1 MSAPRKIISFDI
13 GIKNMAYC
21 TFSWVDDRPL
31 VHQWDV
37 LNLMPDQEQQPMSL
51 CCQCSKKAV
60 FQMPTSSATDTE
72 LEEKGFCSKHAKT
85 SPYFL
90 PSSPTPSLTKMKKED
105 LEKWVEENTAGKAA
119 PAPKKKLVKDVQTEP
134 AAQMKLLG
142 QKPETKTALLGW
154 IKQNT
159 LKPCRLRKKTQ
170 EIGLV
175 EIGRKM
181 NELLSQQVSLE
192 GITHV
197 LIENQISPIATRMK
211 TIQGMLTQYFILR
224 LPDIPIEFVSSHNKL
239 KVFSSL
245 DKNVAVET
253 VGEVF
258 RLNSGVKRKSL
269 GETNPATPSIT
280 QSYADNKK
288 QSVKGVIEE
297 VFPYLSAE
305 QQTFFQQHRKKD
317 DLADCLLQGLW
328 FVKMKK

>member
-1 MSAPRKIISFDI
+1 MGYFEFDARTRTTAHDI
-13 GIKNMAYC
+13 LLPMFQKSGLSKTGFPKEEPTTPIHLNRTGRERILPKTRQN
-21 TFSWVDDRPL
+21 VPL
-31 VHQWDV
+31 FPP
-37 LNLMPDQEQQPMSL
+37 L
-51 CCQCSKKAV
+51 
-60 FQMPTSSATDTE
+60 FTDPLFDE
-72 LEEKGFCSKHAKT
+72 NEERGFRE
-85 SPYFL
+85 
-90 PSSPTPSLTKMKKED
+90 M
-105 LEKWVEENTAGKAA
+105 GGRR
-119 PAPKKKLVKDVQTEP
+119 Q
-134 AAQMKLLG
+134 
-142 QKPETKTALLGW
+142 
-154 IKQNT
+154 
-159 LKPCRLRKKTQ
+159 PCRIRKKTQ

-197 LIENQISPIATRMK
+197 LIENQISPIATRM
-211 TIQGMLTQYFILR
+211 
-224 LPDIPIEFVSSHNKL
+224 NKL

-305 QQTFFQQHRKKD
+305 QQTFFQQHKKKD

>member
-1 MSAPRKIISFDI
+1 MSDSPRKIISFDI

-21 TFSWVDDRPL
+21 TFSWVDDRPI
-31 VHQWDV
+31 VHQWDI
-37 LNLMPDQEQQPMSL
+37 LNLMPDQEQQAMAS
-51 CCQCSKKAV
+51 CCQCSKKAL
-60 FQMPTSSATDTE
+60 FQIFKDRE
-72 LEEKGFCSKHAKT
+72 QGENGENGEKGEQGFCLKHAKT

-90 PSSPTPSLTKMKKED
+90 PSSPNPSLTKMKKED
-105 LEKWVEENTAGKAA
+105 LEKWVAGALT
-119 PAPKKKLVKDVQTEP
+119 PPKKE
-134 AAQMKLLG
+134 LLG
-142 QKPETKTALLGW
+142 QKPETKAALLEW

-181 NELLSQQVSLE
+181 NELLSQQVHLE

-245 DKNVAVET
+245 
-253 VGEVF
+253 
-258 RLNSGVKRKSL
+258 
-269 GETNPATPSIT
+269 GETQVKPTKASKGGSNPSLSNSYKTETTLVSPSIT

-288 QSVKGVIEE
+288 QSIKGVIDE

-305 QQTFFQQHRKKD
+305 QQIFFNQHRKKD

>member
-1 MSAPRKIISFDI
+1 
-13 GIKNMAYC
+13 MAYC
-21 TFSWVDDRPL
+21 TFSWVDDRLL

-51 CCQCSKKAV
+51 CNQCSKKAV
-60 FQMPTSSATDTE
+60 FQIPSQIIPATPNACTSFVRKVPLTDCVTSLSNQTISSTFATNKSNPET
-72 LEEKGFCSKHAKT
+72 EEKGFCNKHAKT
-85 SPYFL
+85 SPFFL
-90 PSSPTPSLTKMKKED
+90 PSSPSPSLTKMKKED
-105 LEKWVEENTAGKAA
+105 LEKWVEEKTAVMAS
-119 PAPKKKLVKDVQTEP
+119 PLKKE
-134 AAQMKLLG
+134 LLG
-142 QKPETKTALLGW
+142 KKPETKTAILEW

-159 LKPCRLRKKTQ
+159 LLPCRLRKKTQ

-181 NELLSQQVSLE
+181 TELLSQQIHLE

-224 LPDIPIEFVSSHNKL
+224 LPDVPIEFVSSHNKL

-245 DKNVAVET
+245 
-253 VGEVF
+253 
-258 RLNSGVKRKSL
+258 
-269 GETNPATPSIT
+269 GETQVIPAISATPSIT

-288 QSVKGVIEE
+288 KSIKGVIEE
-297 VFPYLSAE
+297 VFPYLSIE
-305 QQTFFQQHRKKD
+305 QQTFFHQHKKKD